1 MERYKK
7 YIAALVEVLGSS
19 IPVPSILTLHSC
31 MWFTSL
37 SNLKDKFDK
46 STKEERQK
54 YYEKK
59 FTHLNQDLLPKEV
72 VESYVTGVQWVLQ
85 YYYTGMPSWDWWVH
99 GAVTV
104 M

>member
-1 MERYKK
+1 M
-7 YIAALVEVLGSS
+7 
-19 IPVPSILTLHSC
+19 C
-31 MWFTSL
+31 FTSIF
-37 SNLKDKFDK
+37 NLKDKFDEE
-46 STKEERQK
+46 TQEERQE
-54 YYEKK
+54 YYRKM
-59 FTHLNQDLLPKEV
+59 FTPLNVSVQDLLPEV